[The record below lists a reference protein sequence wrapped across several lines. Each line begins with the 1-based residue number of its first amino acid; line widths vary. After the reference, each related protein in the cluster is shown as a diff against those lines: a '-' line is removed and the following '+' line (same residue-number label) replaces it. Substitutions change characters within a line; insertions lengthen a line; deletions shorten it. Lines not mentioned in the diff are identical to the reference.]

1 MMGRLATGTCSW
13 PFRGFLALLLVLAWA
28 STTKADSSSR
38 IVRVEEDWELVVAT
52 PDPDSDGPQVACV
65 ISPVGDLDSVHAA
78 FELNNQSLPSFVPGG
93 LQLQIWS
100 GEMPLSQRKFPN
112 EAVMAQPGET
122 VRWTQSMKLTDEGLV
137 FEITNGSSSTWG
149 TFGGQGYLKAAVATT
164 LTDLN
169 GYHPEVSVQ
178 NSGVSYAANRVE
190 SLVLRRV
197 RAVTST
203 GEVLE
208 DTSARTVCQSP

>member
-1 MMGRLATGTCSW
+1 MSVRGSPLERTPLSKCSSAGRFAMMGRLATGTCSW

-112 EAVMAQPGET
+112 
-122 VRWTQSMKLTDEGLV
+122 
-137 FEITNGSSSTWG
+137 
-149 TFGGQGYLKAAVATT
+149 
-164 LTDLN
+164 
-169 GYHPEVSVQ
+169 
-178 NSGVSYAANRVE
+178 
-190 SLVLRRV
+190 
-197 RAVTST
+197 
-203 GEVLE
+203 
-208 DTSARTVCQSP
+208 